1 MTYMITTSLGQSAQL
16 VQRAKDFAEK
26 LNVPYRERQKR
37 SLGYFLKIYDGV
49 LLVYDKNLIFH
60 HRDGSQL
67 AFHPDTA
74 MLRIKSKHD
83 PLVELIGR
91 ESLTI
96 LDTTLGLASDSLV
109 MSYAEHQVTGLESQQ
124 LIHLIVSQGLQTFE
138 SGNAALDAAMKRI
151 RTLCIDSL
159 TYLKKQSDQAYDI
172 IYCDPM
178 FSEQINE
185 SNNLS
190 GLRPVANYS
199 PVSNQ
204 WLREAKRVARKKIII
219 KAHFRDTV
227 FEDFGFRRIIRPN
240 QKFHYGVI
248 DLEN

>member
-16 VQRAKDFAEK
+16 VQRAKDLAEQ
-26 LNVPYRERQKR
+26 LNFPYRERQKR
-37 SLGYFLKIYDGV
+37 SLSYFLKTYDGV
-49 LLVYDKNLIFH
+49 LLVYDKRLVFH

-83 PLVELIGR
+83 PLLELIGK
-91 ESLTI
+91 EPQSI

-109 MSYAEHQVTGLESQQ
+109 MSFAGHRVTGLESQQ

-138 SGNAALDAAMKRI
+138 TGNAALDAAMRRI
-151 RTLCIDSL
+151 ETFCADSL
-159 TYLKKQSDQAYDI
+159 TYLKKQSDKSYDV

-178 FSEQINE
+178 FSERINE
-185 SNNLS
+185 SENLS
-190 GLRPVANYS
+190 GLRPLANFS
-199 PVSNQ
+199 PITDQ
-204 WLREAKRVARKKIII
+204 WLREAKRVVRKKIII

-227 FEDFGFRRIIRPN
+227 FEDFGFQRLIRPN
-240 QKFHYGVI
+240 QKFHYGLI
-248 DLEN
+248 ELKK